1 MKKVLLFGYYG
12 EGNLGDELLLKSLLF
27 SLSTD
32 FEIGVLSKKKDK
44 NSNYRFFNK
53 FSPLQVY
60 KALKWADVVVAG
72 GGGLFQDKTSIKS
85 FFYYLSIVFFALLFN
100 KKLYLLGQ
108 SFSPLRNRI
117 EEKLLGFILTQCNK
131 VYVRDSLSYNYL
143 KKINVPEEKIK
154 LSTDLVFL
162 LDFNY
167 KNVEAKYI
175 GINLRRWKDY
185 SLNDIYSLLTNLAGL
200 INKEMAFYALHTEDK
215 YLFDELDNYIKSKI
229 KFIELAEDNIEEF
242 FPLNIIFIGMRL
254 HSHILSVLFEIPF
267 IAISYDEKVKGF
279 CEDIGWKFVVDELSS
294 DKIKDYFN
302 EILKNYDQY
311 KEYLK
316 KVKNMQR
323 EKIREDIDNFKK
335 EIC

>member
-1 MKKVLLFGYYG
+1 MKRVLLFGYYG

-27 SLSTD
+27 SLSTN
-32 FEIGVLSKKKDK
+32 FEVGVLSKKRDK
-44 NSNYRFFNK
+44 NSNYKVFNK
-53 FSPLQVY
+53 FSPFQVY
-60 KALKWADVVVAG
+60 KALKWAEVVVAG
-72 GGGLFQDKTSIKS
+72 GGGLFQDKTSLKS
-85 FFYYLSIVFFALLFN
+85 FFYYLSIIFFALLFN
-100 KKLYLLGQ
+100 KKIYLLGQ

-117 EEKLLGFILTQCNK
+117 EEKLLGYILTQCNK
-131 VYVRDSLSYNYL
+131 VYVRDSFSYNYL
-143 KKINVPEEKIK
+143 KKINVLEEKIK

-167 KNVEAKYI
+167 KKLERKYI
-175 GINLRRWKDY
+175 GVNLRRWKDY
-185 SLNDIYSLLTNLAGL
+185 SLNDIYSLLTNLEGL
-200 INKEMAFYALHTEDK
+200 MEKEMVFYALHTEDK
-215 YLFDELDNYIKSKI
+215 HLFDELGNHIKSKI
-229 KFIELAEDNIEEF
+229 KFVELTDDNIEEF
-242 FPLNIIFIGMRL
+242 FPMNIIFIGMRL

-294 DKIKDYFN
+294 DKIKDYVA

-316 KVKNMQR
+316 KVKIMQK
-323 EKIREDIDNFKK
+323 EKIKEDLDNFKK